1 MAALALVH
9 DYLLVLRGAERVFA
23 IMTDCWPEAP
33 IFTTLYSP
41 DGTHGRFAE
50 RTVHTSYLQRTRAAQ
65 KSFRRLLPL
74 YPSAVERLNVQPHDV
89 VVSSSSAFAHGV
101 KPAPGAVHVCYCH
114 SPFRYAWHER
124 TACLSEVPRG
134 LRPAAGRVLD
144 RIRRWDVAASE
155 RVTHYI
161 ANSNRT
167 RDRIAEFYGREA
179 PVIHP
184 PVDVERF
191 SPAPAEDYFLFVGE
205 LVRHKRVDVALQAAR
220 RAGVRFK
227 VIGSGPELER
237 LELEYA
243 DVAEFL
249 GRVSDAEVA
258 DTYARA
264 RALVVPNVEE
274 FGITAIESQA
284 AGRPVIAIDEGGAR
298 ETVINGETGVLV
310 SESTVEELAEAMR
323 HTDFDRFPQAR
334 LVDHA
339 AGFSA
344 ASFRERLVNEVRA
357 AAGTDGTRS

>member
-1 MAALALVH
+1 MAAVALVH

-23 IMTDCWPEAP
+23 AMTDCWPDAP
-33 IFTTLYSP
+33 IFTTLYSA
-41 DGTHGRFAE
+41 DGTEGRFAR

-74 YPSAVERLNVQPHDV
+74 YPSAVERLNVQEHDV

-101 KPAPGAVHVCYCH
+101 RPAAGAVHVCYCH

-124 TACLSEVPRG
+124 SACLSEVPRG

-144 RIRRWDVAASE
+144 HIRRWDVAASE

-161 ANSNRT
+161 ANSNCV

-205 LVRHKRVDVALQAAR
+205 LVRHKRVDVALTAAR

-237 LELEYA
+237 LEHEYG

-249 GRVSDAEVA
+249 GRVSDDEVA
-258 DTYARA
+258 DAYARA

-274 FGITAIESQA
+274 FGITAIEAQA
-284 AGRPVIAIDEGGAR
+284 AGRPVIAVDQGGAR
-298 ETVINGETGVLV
+298 ETVIDGETGVLV
-310 SESTVEELAEAMR
+310 PNGTVDELAEAMR
-323 HTDFDRFPQAR
+323 HTDFDRFSPERLKRQAAR
-334 LVDHA
+334 
-339 AGFSA
+339 FSTQ
-344 ASFRERLVNEVRA
+344 SFRGRLMDEVSRVA
-357 AAGTDGTRS
+357 

>member
-1 MAALALVH
+1 MGAVALVH

-23 IMTDCWPEAP
+23 TMTDCWPKAP

-41 DGTHGRFAE
+41 EGTHGRFA
-50 RTVHTSYLQRTRAAQ
+50 RRQVHTSYLQRTRAAQ
-65 KSFRRLLPL
+65 QSFRRLLPL
-74 YPSAVERLNVQPHDV
+74 YPSAVERLNVQSHDV
-89 VVSSSSAFAHGV
+89 VVSSSSAFAHGIR
-101 KPAPGAVHVCYCH
+101 PHADAVHVCYCH

-124 TACLSEVPRG
+124 AACLNEVPKF
-134 LRPAAGRVLD
+134 LRPAVGRTLD
-144 RIRRWDVAASE
+144 HIRRWDVAASE

-161 ANSNRT
+161 ANSHCV

-184 PVDVERF
+184 PVDVDRF
-191 SPAPAEDYFLFVGE
+191 SPADAEDYFLFVGE

-220 RAGVRFK
+220 RAGVHFK

-237 LELEYA
+237 LEHEYA

-274 FGITAIESQA
+274 FGITAIEAQA
-284 AGRPVIAIDEGGAR
+284 AGRPVIAVDEGGAR
-298 ETVINGETGVLV
+298 ETVIDGETGVLV
-310 SESTVEELAEAMR
+310 PNGTVDELAEAMR
-323 HTDFDRFPQAR
+323 HTDFEHFSRAR
-334 LVDHA
+334 ITRHA
-339 AGFSA
+339 ARFSVQ
-344 ASFRERLVNEVRA
+344 SFSTRLMNEVSLVAGTATA
-357 AAGTDGTRS
+357 AA